1 LGHLLRIRAVRL
13 VLKGLDMSTDS
24 NLPIG
29 SAPAMRPPA
38 TSTLKA
44 AGEPA
49 AADASPAVKLVVP
62 EKPELTLD
70 PQQRKRELSDAIER
84 INQQMRSDGRAL
96 SFSVDEKAD
105 RTVVTVKNSETG
117 KVVRQFPDEALLRVA
132 HHLEDVKGLLQ
143 DERI

>member
-1 LGHLLRIRAVRL
+1 
-13 VLKGLDMSTDS
+13 MSTDS

-38 TSTLKA
+38 AATPKA

-49 AADASPAVKLVVP
+49 VADASPAVKLVVP
-62 EKPELTLD
+62 EKPDLSLD

-84 INQQMRSDGRAL
+84 INQQMRADGRAL
-96 SFSVDEKAD
+96 TFSVDEKAD

>member
-1 LGHLLRIRAVRL
+1 
-13 VLKGLDMSTDS
+13 MSTDS

-29 SAPAMRPPA
+29 SAPAMRPSAA
-38 TSTLKA
+38 TTLKA
-44 AGEPA
+44 AGV
-49 AADASPAVKLVVP
+49 ADASPAVKLVVP
-62 EKPELTLD
+62 EKPDLTLD

-84 INQQMRSDGRAL
+84 INQQMRTDGRAL

>member
-1 LGHLLRIRAVRL
+1 
-13 VLKGLDMSTDS
+13 MSTDS

-38 TSTLKA
+38 VPTPRA
-44 AGEPA
+44 AG

>member
-1 LGHLLRIRAVRL
+1 
-13 VLKGLDMSTDS
+13 MSTDS

-38 TSTLKA
+38 APTPKA
-44 AGEPA
+44 AGV
-49 AADASPAVKLVVP
+49 ADASPAVKLVVP
-62 EKPELTLD
+62 EKPDLTLD

-84 INQQMRSDGRAL
+84 INQQMRADGRAL

>member
-1 LGHLLRIRAVRL
+1 
-13 VLKGLDMSTDS
+13 MSTDS

-38 TSTLKA
+38 AATPKA
-44 AGEPA
+44 TG
-49 AADASPAVKLVVP
+49 AADAASAVKLVVP
-62 EKPELTLD
+62 EKPDLSLD

-84 INQQMRSDGRAL
+84 INQQMRADGRAL
-96 SFSVDEKAD
+96 TFSVDEKAD

>member
-1 LGHLLRIRAVRL
+1 
-13 VLKGLDMSTDS
+13 MSTDS

-38 TSTLKA
+38 APTPRA
-44 AGEPA
+44 AGT
-49 AADASPAVKLVVP
+49 ADASPAVKLVVP
-62 EKPELTLD
+62 EKPDLTLD

>member
-1 LGHLLRIRAVRL
+1 
-13 VLKGLDMSTDS
+13 MSTDS

-29 SAPAMRPPA
+29 SAPAMRPPVA
-38 TSTLKA
+38 AMPKA

-49 AADASPAVKLVVP
+49 VADASPAVKLVVP

-84 INQQMRSDGRAL
+84 INQQMRADGRAL